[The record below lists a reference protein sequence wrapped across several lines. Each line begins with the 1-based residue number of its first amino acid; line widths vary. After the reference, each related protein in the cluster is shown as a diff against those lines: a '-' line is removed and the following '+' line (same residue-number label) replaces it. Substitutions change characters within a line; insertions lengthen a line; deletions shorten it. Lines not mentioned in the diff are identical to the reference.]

1 MRSVECVDRRPHIP
15 HSSFCLNSFNLLK
28 FKTESSQLKQLNCR
42 TL

>member
-15 HSSFCLNSFNLLK
+15 HSSFCLNSFNLRK